1 MDTLGGN
8 RVRPMTV
15 RLLIVIV
22 AGVVLALLGGPGMA
36 PRQAHACSLVGFGS
50 QLLPFAI
57 ESSSVVAVG
66 RLVDPKRDVIT
77 LEVEEG
83 LKGATAGQRLTV
95 NNATLGL
102 GADCSVYLEPRGRGF
117 ALPEGARV
125 LAFLEPNDLTS
136 LADFRPALHGFGILT
151 LDGEYIQAEVAS
163 VASFSEVREAIRRL
177 KAEPV
182 DLNLE
187 TVPPCDG
194 ISGLADGATLRSSV
208 QMAPLIAVGTYRDV
222 GGGVAEFET
231 REVLR
236 GEAQGK
242 KTLRINTHNF
252 FRDGSCR
259 AIMESTSGVSPT
271 SFQALV
277 FLRPDDY
284 GVTDWRGAHWG
295 GGVFRIVGDDLQ
307 RPPGLPTLEEVR
319 AAAGQSNATSDSAAK
334 PLDNGWLT
342 VALFVVVAGLCTA
355 AVGYVI
361 VRRRRS

>member
-36 PRQAHACSLVGFGS
+36 PRHAHACSLVGFGS

-136 LADFRPALHGFGILT
+136 LADFRSALHGFGILT
-151 LDGEYIQAEVAS
+151 LDGEYIQAEGAS
-163 VASFSEVREAIRRL
+163 VARFSEVREAIRRL
-177 KAEPV
+177 QAEPL

-187 TVPPCDG
+187 TEGPCNASIYITDDA
-194 ISGLADGATLRSSV
+194 ILRRNVRMSS
-208 QMAPLIAVGTYRDV
+208 LIAIGTYRSTGD
-222 GGGVAEFET
+222 GVAEFDVQ
-231 REVLR
+231 EVLR
-236 GEAQGK
+236 GETGGN
-242 KTLRINTHNF
+242 KTLELNAHYF
-252 FRDGSCR
+252 FQDGTCR
-259 AIMESTSGVSPT
+259 ATMETASASYPSG
-271 SFQALV
+271 FQSLV

-284 GVTDWRGAHWG
+284 GVTDWRGAVWG
-295 GGVFRIVGDDLQ
+295 QGILAIVGDDLQ
-307 RPPGLPTLEEVR
+307 RPPGLPTLKEVR
-319 AAAGQSNATSDSAAK
+319 AAAGQPNATPGSAAK
-334 PLDNGWLT
+334 TRDDRWLP
-342 VALFVVVAGLCTA
+342 VALVVAAGLCTA

-361 VRRRRS
+361 VRRRQS